1 MTVKLT
7 EPEPAAAEQDEL
19 LKRIVYNPN
28 ILSGKA
34 IIRGHR
40 MSVSN
45 VLGMLANGATPEEL
59 LAEYEWLEADDIRAC
74 LSTPR
79 NRRTVTASCQPFMTN
94 RSLNE
99 VPA

>member
-1 MTVKLT
+1 MKLT

-19 LKRIVYNPN
+19 LKRIVYNPQ

-45 VLGMLANGATPEEL
+45 VLGMLANGATPAEL

-74 LSTPR
+74 LLYAAEQTDR
-79 NRRTVTASCQPFMTN
+79 DRFM
-94 RSLNE
+94 
-99 VPA
+99 PAFYDEPVAK